1 MQMAGFSI
9 GKVIRNGVSALSQSA
24 ETVVR
29 AFCDAWE
36 QRDLERVL
44 GLMTEDVAYQNVP
57 QPVMQGRVQA
67 RRFIGP
73 ILRETRAIK
82 FVVLNLVASEE
93 AGLVLTERLDRLYY
107 PSGLIE
113 IPLMGIFVVRNGR
126 IVQWRDYADSATV
139 ARGFASAGV
148 KVTLDSSD

>member
-1 MQMAGFSI
+1 
-9 GKVIRNGVSALSQSA
+9 LSQSA

-29 AFCDAWE
+29 AFCGAWE

-44 GLMTEDVAYQNVP
+44 GLMAEDVAYQNVP
-57 QPVMQGRVQA
+57 QPVMQGRAQA

-82 FVVLNLVASEE
+82 FVVLNVVVSEE
-93 AGLVLTERLDRLYY
+93 AGLVLTERLDQASLFRHHNVQNHKLDC

-113 IPLMGIFVVRNGR
+113 IPLMGIFVVRNGQ

-148 KVTLDSSD
+148 KLTLDPAD